1 VCRRWCRP
9 NGKRHVLSSEAE
21 REAPPGVGP
30 HELRE
35 LELMLAGTKPAA
47 MFGEAVQFRDI
58 IPEDDFAPHVAA
70 GRILKREYYWD
81 DANHTFV
88 EIYYALPGEEWRI
101 DALHELH
108 LVVQNKLRP
117 WTAADERE
125 TGRLLGYTDAEVDA
139 FLKWTGRLST
149 A

>member
-1 VCRRWCRP
+1 MT
-9 NGKRHVLSSEAE
+9 EE
-21 REAPPGVGP
+21 REAPPSVGP

-70 GRILKREYYWD
+70 GRIIKREYYWD
-81 DANHTFV
+81 DKESGHSFV

-101 DALHELH
+101 AALHELNRIAH
-108 LVVQNKLRP
+108 DKPRP
-117 WTAADERE
+117 WTADDDRE
-125 TGRLLGYTDAEVDA
+125 TGRLLGYTDTEINA
-139 FLKWTGRLST
+139 FLEWAKQQREAIQPRFT
-149 A
+149 